1 MKNLID
7 FFLRHSAWAV
17 FLLYAVLSVVMLV
30 GGRNPYQQSVWL
42 TSANAVSST
51 VYGALGYVTGYFNLH
66 SINADL
72 EQRNATLEMELVDLR
87 SQLRQLRLQL
97 PDSTFD
103 QQALA
108 SYRLLP
114 ALVIS
119 NSIAQTHNH
128 VTIDRGSADGLQP
141 QMGVVDRGGVVGVVE
156 VTSAHA
162 ARVISL
168 LNPDISVSC
177 KLKDSDYF
185 GRLIWEGGDP
195 RFATLDQLPKHT
207 VYEVGDTV
215 VTSGFS
221 DMFPEGIRVGVVT
234 GKAHEVSAGDVQLQ
248 VKLGTDF
255 SRLSEVRVIVN
266 SRSAELRS
274 LNSDSLPNNDKKGQ
288 ADANS
293 SKLSRP

>member
-17 FLLYAVLSVVMLV
+17 FLLYAVLSIVMLV
-30 GGRNPYQQSVWL
+30 GSRNPYQQRVWL

-51 VYGALGYVTGYFNLH
+51 VYGAMGAVTGYFNLH

-72 EQRNATLEMELVDLR
+72 EQRNAALEMELVDLR
-87 SQLRQLRLQL
+87 MQLRELRLQL

-103 QQALA
+103 QPSLNN
-108 SYRLLP
+108 YRLLP

-119 NSIAQTHNH
+119 NSVALTHNH
-128 VTIDRGSADGLQP
+128 VTIDRGSADGLEP

-156 VTSAHA
+156 VTSSHA
-162 ARVISL
+162 ARLISL

-195 RFATLDQLPKHT
+195 RYATLDQLPKHT
-207 VYEVGDTV
+207 VYEVGDTI
-215 VTSGFS
+215 VTSGYS
-221 DMFPEGIRVGVVT
+221 DMFPEGIRVGTVV
-234 GKAHEVSAGDVQLQ
+234 GKAHEVSAGDVQLRI
-248 VKLGTDF
+248 KLGTDF

-266 SRSAELRS
+266 GRSAELRKLENGNLPES
-274 LNSDSLPNNDKKGQ
+274 DKSKTPVGTNS
-288 ADANS
+288 NS
-293 SKLSRP
+293 SRP